1 MPAGIEAQTE
11 QIFDS
16 LAAVLKEAGTGLG
29 AVVKATVFVTDL
41 GDFAKLNARL
51 REALR
56 RPQAGAL
63 EVFARAGVKDIL
75 VSNQVRDP
83 AKIDRLAQMPK
94 YGARTIVCVDD
105 IDNVKDLSEAA
116 ERHSTTIECFVEIDC
131 GAGAAA

>member
-1 MPAGIEAQTE
+1 
-11 QIFDS
+11 
-16 LAAVLKEAGTGLG
+16 LG